1 MPAIIEVRDAVKRF
15 GGLRAVDRCSLTVE
29 AGSVTGLIG
38 PNGAGKTTLF
48 NMVTGAWPA
57 DGGAILFDGRDVTRL
72 PAHRRFALGLLRTF
86 QIPHEFARMSALE
99 NLMVVPANQSGE
111 HLDAAWFRRGRVR
124 REEGRVRARAEEV
137 IDFIGLAHVRN
148 ELAGNLSGGQKKLLE
163 LGRTMMADAK
173 AVLLDEIGAGVNRT
187 LLNKLLDNIE
197 RLNREQG
204 YTFFVIEHDMDLIA
218 RLCDPVIVMAQGRV
232 LMEGTL
238 DEAKANPEVVAAY
251 FGDASNGGGGP
262 S

>member
-1 MPAIIEVRDAVKRF
+1 MPAVIEVRDAVKRF
-15 GGLRAVDRCSLTVE
+15 GGLLAVDRCSLAVE

-57 DGGAILFDGRDVTRL
+57 DGGTILFDGRDVTHL

-86 QIPHEFARMSALE
+86 QIPHEFSRMSALE
-99 NLMVVPANQSGE
+99 NLMMVPADQMGE
-111 HLDAAWFRRGRVR
+111 DLGAAWFRRGRVR
-124 REEGRVRARAEEV
+124 REEERVRARAEEV
-137 IDFIGLAHVRN
+137 IEFIGLAHVKN

-163 LGRTMMADAK
+163 LGRTMMAEAK
-173 AVLLDEIGAGVNRT
+173 VVLLDEIGAGVNRT

-197 RLNREQG
+197 RLNREHG
-204 YTFFVIEHDMDLIA
+204 YTFFVIEHDMDLVA

-232 LMEGTL
+232 LMEGSL
-238 DEAKANPEVVAAY
+238 EEAKANPEVVAAY
-251 FGDASNGGGGP
+251 FGGAPAGAGARR
-262 S
+262 

>member
-15 GGLRAVDRCSLTVE
+15 GGLCAVDRCSLKVE

-86 QIPHEFARMSALE
+86 QIPHEFSRMSALE
-99 NLMVVPANQSGE
+99 NLMMVPAGQAGE
-111 HLDAAWFRRGRVR
+111 DLGAAWFRRGRVR
-124 REEGRVRARAEEV
+124 RQEEGIRARAAEV
-137 IDFIGLAHVRN
+137 IDFIGLSHVKN

-173 AVLLDEIGAGVNRT
+173 VCCSTRSAPGSTVPSST
-187 LLNKLLDNIE
+187 SCW
-197 RLNREQG
+197 
-204 YTFFVIEHDMDLIA
+204 T
-218 RLCDPVIVMAQGRV
+218 
-232 LMEGTL
+232 TSS
-238 DEAKANPEVVAAY
+238 
-251 FGDASNGGGGP
+251 ASTGSSDTP
-262 S
+262 SS